1 MIVSLLLLWMM
12 PFTYA
17 MEKGGLSVERVKRAE
32 ISQIIAE
39 NSMTDSESGVEKK
52 TKKVLDVK
60 RAQTASE
67 VPATTEPKDR
77 EEAKVVKKRSKEK
90 PHFGRY
96 EKVQIE
102 ELGDI
107 VVPVKLDTGA
117 YTSSLNAVN
126 IEHFVKDHESWV
138 RFNPVVDDEPLE
150 LIELP
155 IVKVSKIK
163 QRAEEE
169 DEEEP
174 SFASRPVVKMNVC
187 LGGMLKEIDVNLTN
201 RNNFRYPML
210 IGAKA
215 LRQFRVVV
223 DASLRNTED
232 PQCE

>member
-1 MIVSLLLLWMM
+1 MMLRKYRQYLTLGGVLWLFLL
-12 PFTYA
+12 PFSYA
-17 MEKGGLSVERVKRAE
+17 AEGAEQTKAAKSSKSSAVKEA
-32 ISQIIAE
+32 SK
-39 NSMTDSESGVEKK
+39 EKK
-52 TKKVLDVK
+52 
-60 RAQTASE
+60 A
-67 VPATTEPKDR
+67 PKED
-77 EEAKVVKKRSKEK
+77 K

-96 EKVQIE
+96 EKVSIA
-102 ELGDI
+102 ELGDV

-117 YTSSLNAVN
+117 YTASLNAVN

-138 RFNPVVDDEPLE
+138 RFNPVVNDEPLE
-150 LIELP
+150 SVELP

-169 DEEEP
+169 EEEEP
-174 SFASRPVVKMNVC
+174 SFAARPVVKMNVC
-187 LGGMLKEIDVNLTN
+187 LGGISKEIDVNLTN

-223 DASLRNTED
+223 DASLRNTVA